1 MSIMAKESLVD
12 QFEERVGE
20 YLTGAH
26 TKKAVA
32 DLKETLEG
40 YDVESVGSDYKAED
54 DDILKAFID
63 AKTVEGRSEKTIN
76 RYAYML
82 EKFINSVG
90 VPTNK
95 IAPEHIR
102 AYMAA
107 EMERG
112 QSGRSIEGI
121 RQIVSSFFGWACKEG
136 LLKKNP
142 MANIGAVKYKKEIKL
157 PFSEL
162 EMAII
167 KLHCLDKRER
177 AIIYFLEATG
187 CRVSEVC
194 GLKRDSVDYQKREVK
209 VLGKGN
215 KERIVYLNEPATVMV
230 QEYINSR
237 KDDHDGLFVGQNGN
251 LTPSGLRN
259 ILKLIEKRSGVE
271 NVHPHRFRR
280 TLATKLIDRGMPIQE
295 VAFLLGHSNINT
307 TMTYVFVDKIN
318 VKNAYD
324 KYA

>member
-1 MSIMAKESLVD
+1 M
-12 QFEERVGE
+12 
-20 YLTGAH
+20 
-26 TKKAVA
+26 
-32 DLKETLEG
+32 
-40 YDVESVGSDYKAED
+40 
-54 DDILKAFID
+54 
-63 AKTVEGRSEKTIN
+63 
-76 RYAYML
+76 
-82 EKFINSVG
+82 
-90 VPTNK
+90 
-95 IAPEHIR
+95 
-102 AYMAA
+102 
-107 EMERG
+107 
-112 QSGRSIEGI
+112 
-121 RQIVSSFFGWACKEG
+121 
-136 LLKKNP
+136 
-142 MANIGAVKYKKEIKL
+142 
-157 PFSEL
+157 
-162 EMAII
+162 
-167 KLHCLDKRER
+167 
-177 AIIYFLEATG
+177 
-187 CRVSEVC
+187 C